1 MCDNKQIVKL
11 KIERKMNKWDFVKKI
26 AEKTGQSQD
35 NVNKV
40 LNAFVEVLVP
50 EVRDNGETVSLPGLG
65 TFKQKLT
72 EAREGRNPMNGE
84 KVQIKA
90 SRNITFKPQSTVKVV
105 EEPKKKAKK

>member
-1 MCDNKQIVKL
+1 
-11 KIERKMNKWDFVKKI
+11 MNKNELLKKI
-26 AEKTGQSQD
+26 SEKAGISQE

-40 LNAFVEVLVP
+40 LNAFVEVTVP
-50 EVRDNGETVSLPGLG
+50 EVRDNGETISLPGLG

-90 SRNITFKPQSTVKVV
+90 SRNITFKPQSSVK
-105 EEPKKKAKK
+105 KH

>member
-1 MCDNKQIVKL
+1 
-11 KIERKMNKWDFVKKI
+11 MNKWDFVKKI

-65 TFKQKLT
+65 AFKQKLT

>member
-1 MCDNKQIVKL
+1 
-11 KIERKMNKWDFVKKI
+11 MNKWDFVKKI

-50 EVRDNGETVSLPGLG
+50 EVRDNGETISLPGLG
-65 TFKQKLT
+65 AFKQKLT

-90 SRNITFKPQSTVKVV
+90 SRNITFKPQSIVKVV
-105 EEPKKKAKK
+105 E

>member
-1 MCDNKQIVKL
+1 
-11 KIERKMNKWDFVKKI
+11 MNKWDFVKKI

-50 EVRDNGETVSLPGLG
+50 EVRDNGETISLPGLG
-65 TFKQKLT
+65 AFKQKLT

-105 EEPKKKAKK
+105 E